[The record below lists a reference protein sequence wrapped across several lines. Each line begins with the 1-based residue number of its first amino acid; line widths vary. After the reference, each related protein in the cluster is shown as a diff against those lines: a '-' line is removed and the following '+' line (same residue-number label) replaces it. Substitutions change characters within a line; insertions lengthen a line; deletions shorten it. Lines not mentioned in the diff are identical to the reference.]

1 MRNEGDIS
9 ALLTVQW
16 GFKIIF
22 KQWMTICLHT
32 RSLMVVVA
40 MEQGVGAAERWTGGV
55 SSVSHT
61 HKCTEVKARWIFSC
75 QCKKKWR
82 HLFFPHPFNGPQSLE
97 PRALTAASSL
107 CHCYWRL
114 VHFPFHPSDLLK
126 IQSHGDDPAFTARQR
141 TVDKANVK
149 RQHDKAHRGRSFK
162 GKDEFCNAI
171 FMYFHSCICHLWTHL

>member
-1 MRNEGDIS
+1 MKMRNEGDIS

-61 HKCTEVKARWIFSC
+61 HKYTEVKARWIFSC
-75 QCKKKWR
+75 QCKKNDDI
-82 HLFFPHPFNGPQSLE
+82 FFSLTH
-97 PRALTAASSL
+97 LTAHNPLSPEHS
-107 CHCYWRL
+107 
-114 VHFPFHPSDLLK
+114 P
-126 IQSHGDDPAFTARQR
+126 QQARCV
-141 TVDKANVK
+141 TVTDV
-149 RQHDKAHRGRSFK
+149 
-162 GKDEFCNAI
+162 
-171 FMYFHSCICHLWTHL
+171 